1 MGEYMNIRTQL
12 SVVMLVFLGIVAP
25 IKADKNVSAGSIK
38 ELASISQAS
47 ALNIRFV
54 ESFSIMRECE
64 RGAECAKILD
74 AKREQLTKELA
85 KAEQA
90 YTQKVTEFQ
99 AKGATLSIAAREKE
113 EKELRRMEI
122 DLKAKAQESDYE
134 MKLAMQKITEEL
146 AHNMEAV
153 IISYA
158 EKNNLDAVVDTITGK
173 VLYVKPALNISKAMV
188 KEMNTDHQIRLAQS
202 KKAPATAVAAT
213 PAAKQAAKA

>member
-1 MGEYMNIRTQL
+1 MNTRTKL
-12 SVVMLVFLGIVAP
+12 FLIPVLFFALP
-25 IKADKNVSAGSIK
+25 TKATDKNASSGSIK
-38 ELASISQAS
+38 DLASIAQTSN
-47 ALNIRFV
+47 LNIRFV

-90 YTQKVTEFQ
+90 YTQKLSEFQ
-99 AKGATLSIAAREKE
+99 AKAATLSVAAREKE

-146 AHNMEAV
+146 AQNMEAV
-153 IISYA
+153 IVAYA
-158 EKNNLDAVVDTITGK
+158 QKNNLDAVVDTITGK

-188 KEMNTDHQIRLAQS
+188 KEMNADHQIRLAQN
-202 KKAPATAVAAT
+202 KKAPAAAVAAA
-213 PAAKQAAKA
+213 PAKPEAKAAKAA